1 MDFETFALHC
11 KGGYEPLK
19 FALTPLHYMNYS
31 KLINRYKHLRSIYFS
46 DNENKVILSDKEFK
60 AMLIQLKRS
69 IIVRKYQESDSEK
82 IFKREFPEE

>member
-1 MDFETFALHC
+1 MGIIT
-11 KGGYEPLK
+11 
-19 FALTPLHYMNYS
+19 MNYS

>member
-1 MDFETFALHC
+1 MGSKVT
-11 KGGYEPLK
+11 
-19 FALTPLHYMNYS
+19 MNYS

-46 DNENKVILSDKEFK
+46 DDDNKVILSDKEFK
-60 AMLIQLKRS
+60 SMLIQLKRS